1 MYKVRFT
8 DHAQLREID
17 RLANIT
23 YFSNFNTDQAVD
35 ISKYFTYADTSQY
48 YNERTKCNDLYNYF
62 VYTRES
68 VCRILLPVS
77 ANALCKATTLMTEG
91 TVVDHFYRRMYI
103 RNNIA
108 FDTNKRIHFARD
120 TAKSKFVKFNK
131 K

>member
-17 RLANIT
+17 RLTNIN
-23 YFSNFNTDQAVD
+23 YFSNFVANQEVD
-35 ISKYFTYADTSQY
+35 ISKYFTYADTSEY
-48 YNERTKCNDLYNYF
+48 YNERTNSTDLYNYF

-77 ANALCKATTLMTEG
+77 ANALCKVTTMMTVG
-91 TVVDHFYRRMYI
+91 TVVDHFYRKMYM
-103 RNNIA
+103 RNNIV